1 MSKEVAIVD
10 TKAILNTVDHRPY
23 PLPAGPWM
31 MTQIWHELLFAHWP
45 IAADV
50 LRPLVPA
57 ILPLDTFDGQAWLG
71 VVPFHVSYARPRG
84 VPSIPGVSRFTE
96 MNVRT
101 YVTVQGIPGVYF
113 FSLDASNPIDVITAR
128 KVFHLPYFN
137 AVMRSLRV
145 DDSIHYRSRRTHRGA
160 PPAQFEALYR
170 PIAPVAPGLRGT
182 LEYWLTERYCLYTVM
197 KHDRVYR
204 CDIHHRPW
212 PLQAAE
218 LEMTRNTMALA
229 QGIHLP
235 DTPPLL
241 HYAQRQEVL
250 VWWLRRVL

>member
-1 MSKEVAIVD
+1 MSKEILTVN
-10 TKAILNTVDHRPY
+10 TTAILKSVDHRPY
-23 PLPAGPWM
+23 PLPAGPWV

-57 ILPLDTFDGQAWLG
+57 ILPLDIFDGQAWLG

-113 FSLDASNPIDVITAR
+113 FSLDASNPIDVTTAR

-160 PPAQFEALYR
+160 PSAQFEALYR
-170 PIAPVAPGLRGT
+170 PIARVAPALRGT

-197 KHDRVYR
+197 KHDLVYR
-204 CDIHHRPW
+204 CDIHHQPW

-218 LEMTRNTMALA
+218 LETARNTMAQA

-235 DTPPLL
+235 DTPSLL

>member
-1 MSKEVAIVD
+1 
-10 TKAILNTVDHRPY
+10 
-23 PLPAGPWM
+23 
-31 MTQIWHELLFAHWP
+31 
-45 IAADV
+45 
-50 LRPLVPA
+50 
-57 ILPLDTFDGQAWLG
+57 
-71 VVPFHVSYARPRG
+71 
-84 VPSIPGVSRFTE
+84 

-113 FSLDASNPIDVITAR
+113 FSLDASNPIDVTTAR

-145 DDSIHYRSRRTHRGA
+145 DDSIHYRSRRTHHGA
-160 PPAQFEALYR
+160 QPAQFEALYR

-182 LEYWLTERYCLYTVM
+182 LEYWLTERYCLYTMM
-197 KHDRVYR
+197 KNDRVYR

-212 PLQAAE
+212 PLQVAE
-218 LEMTRNTMALA
+218 LETTRNTMALA